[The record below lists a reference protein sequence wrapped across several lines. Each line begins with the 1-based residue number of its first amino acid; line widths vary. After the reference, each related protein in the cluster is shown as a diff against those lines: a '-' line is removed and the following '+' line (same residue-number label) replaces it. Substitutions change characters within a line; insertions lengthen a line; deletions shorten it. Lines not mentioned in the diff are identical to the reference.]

1 MPDVSM
7 DTLIQ
12 CAAMLKAD
20 IESAERELRKVQREI
35 RRRRDEDLVEQIN
48 EMANKGGPRL

>member
-7 DTLIQ
+7 DTLIH
-12 CAAMLKAD
+12 CAAMLQAD

-35 RRRRDEDLVEQIN
+35 RKRRDEDVTDMIN